1 MNTATHKIPKRLG
14 KYQVIEKL
22 ATGSMGV
29 VYEGYDPIAERPVAI
44 KVSLSEHI
52 KDKQQARRFNELFVR
67 EAKTGSLL
75 HHPNIMEVYDCGV
88 DEGRHYI
95 VMELVKH
102 ARTLK
107 DYISEEDLLSPEEA
121 LDLIIQCA
129 EGLKYAH
136 VEGVIHRDIK
146 PANILVTE
154 DMKIKIAD
162 FSIAFV
168 TQQDFEMTM
177 PTGFVGSPR
186 YMSPE
191 QVQEDIITQQTDLY
205 SLGVVMYELLTG
217 KHPFEAASFSR
228 LIYKVV
234 NEDPPDPLIYKPN
247 MQKNLATYIL
257 HALKKDPSKRFKSA
271 AEMSKY
277 LRRVFPSQN
286 KKKRADKPL
295 ESKSDAVLPIISEQ
309 NLELLRVIQGLGLFA
324 DIDEADVRL
333 ICNDCLRLNFN
344 DGDVITQQGER
355 DEGLYILASG
365 KLSIADINVGDSF
378 GEIACLS
385 NMPHPIS
392 IKSNGKTEVLHLKKE
407 LVDQLSS
414 KSQAIVYRRLAE
426 TVSKRFIEKNNET
439 SVSELS

>member
-107 DYISEEDLLSPEEA
+107 DYISEEELLSPEEA

-154 DMKIKIAD
+154 DMQIKIAD

-168 TQQDFEMTM
+168 TQQNFEMTM

-205 SLGVVMYELLTG
+205 SLGIVMYELLTG
-217 KHPFEAASFSR
+217 KHPFEAESFSR

-234 NEDPPDPLIYKPN
+234 NENPPDPLVYKPN
-247 MQKNLATYIL
+247 MQKNLASYIL

-277 LRRVFPSQN
+277 LRRVFPSQKG
-286 KKKRADKPL
+286 KKLVEENVEP
-295 ESKSDAVLPIISEQ
+295 KSDVVLPMVSEQ
-309 NLELLRVIQGLGLFA
+309 NLELLMMIQRLGIFSDLE
-324 DIDEADVRL
+324 EADLRL

-344 DGDVITQQGER
+344 DGDLITQQGER
-355 DEGLYILASG
+355 DDGLYILFTG
-365 KLSIADINVGDSF
+365 KLSIDDINVGDSF
-378 GEIACLS
+378 GEVACLS
-385 NMPHPIS
+385 SMAHPTS
-392 IKSNGKTEVLHLKKE
+392 IKSNGKTEVLQIKKE
-407 LVDQLSS
+407 LISQLSFL
-414 KSQAIVYRRLAE
+414 SQAVLYRRLAE
-426 TVSKRFIEKNNET
+426 MVSKRLIKKNNET